1 MPAGVAG
8 MVCRKVAMGG
18 GGDGGISGGI
28 GGGVVDW
35 LGRLPGEGVAGDSV
49 GGEKG
54 GASSNTAAAG
64 SVGGRGCDTAIEN
77 GPVAK
82 DSEGGEDSRIG
93 EVGVEPCGEGDGKDG
108 DLRGKRRRLISFSPF
123 LSNSTLHRLFV
134 AFRVR
139 FASGM

>member
-1 MPAGVAG
+1 MS
-8 MVCRKVAMGG
+8 G

-35 LGRLPGEGVAGDSV
+35 LGHLPGEGVGGDSV

-54 GASSNTAAAG
+54 SASSNTAAAG

-82 DSEGGEDSRIG
+82 DSEGGEDSLIR
-93 EVGVEPCGEGDGKDG
+93 EVGVEPCGEGDGQDG
-108 DLRGKRRRLISFSPF
+108 DLRGGREGGSSRFHPSSATQPCTASLPPF
-123 LSNSTLHRLFV
+123 ACVLPVGCNQV
-134 AFRVR
+134 MVQW
-139 FASGM
+139 